1 MFDCAPLAIRQHRLP
16 TQTYHGRMNLPLTM
30 HPAHGAGTTV
40 AHTLRQPL
48 RILETSSPLPTHAD
62 VVVIGGGI
70 IGAFA
75 AYYMARRG
83 LSVALVEKGRIGAEQ
98 SSRNWGWCR
107 QQNRDARELP
117 MATKSLELWE
127 QFGADSGEDTGF
139 SRCGLLYLSNDE
151 EEIAR
156 WARWRDFAK
165 TAGVTTHVL
174 SGREATERGQATGR
188 AWKGGVFSPSDGT
201 ADPAKAAP
209 AAAAALMRIGGTVHQ
224 NCAVRGIELEG
235 GRLSGVV
242 TEAGTIK
249 TRTAVYA
256 GGAWASSFCRQLGIR
271 FPQATIRQ
279 TIVRVSPVAQQL
291 PDALHTARVSVTR
304 RSDGSYNLAISGRG
318 RVDPTLQLLRFAP
331 QFLPMFAKRWRNV
344 FPGGL
349 EGIRGGHESL
359 ARWAL
364 DAPTPMERV
373 RILDPRPDRAA
384 VKQTYDRAAEL
395 LPAFGQA
402 PIANAWAGFVDSTP
416 DGVPGIGEL
425 PEIPGFILA
434 AGFSGHGF
442 GIGTGAGHLIADLVS
457 GDKPIFD
464 PAPYSPGRF
473 SQSAWGK
480 VADF

>member
-1 MFDCAPLAIRQHRLP
+1 MS
-16 TQTYHGRMNLPLTM
+16 
-30 HPAHGAGTTV
+30 
-40 AHTLRQPL
+40 QPL
-48 RILETSSPLPTHAD
+48 RLIESASSLPAQAD

-70 IGAFA
+70 IGVFA
-75 AYYMARRG
+75 AYYLARRG
-83 LSVALVEKGRIGAEQ
+83 VSVAVVEKGRIGAEQ

-127 QFGADSGEDTGF
+127 QFAADTGEDTGF
-139 SRCGLLYLSNDE
+139 RRCGLLYLSNDE
-151 EEIAR
+151 EELAR
-156 WARWRDFAK
+156 WTKWRDFAR
-165 TAGVTTHVL
+165 TAGVTTHML
-174 SGREATERGQATGR
+174 SSREASERARLTGR

-209 AAAAALMRIGGTVHQ
+209 SVAAALMKLGGTVHQ
-224 NCAVRGIELEG
+224 NCAARGIEVEG
-235 GRLSGVV
+235 GRVSGVV

-249 TRTAVYA
+249 TRTVVFA

-271 FPQATIRQ
+271 FPQATVRQ
-279 TIVRVSPVAQQL
+279 SIVRVTGVTEPV

-318 RVDPTLQLLRFAP
+318 RVDPTAQLLRFAP

-349 EGIRGGHESL
+349 EGIRAGHETL
-359 ARWAL
+359 ARWRL
-364 DAPTPMERV
+364 DAPTPMERM
-373 RILDPRPDRAA
+373 RILDPRPDAAA
-384 VKQTYDRAAEL
+384 VRQTYNRAVEL
-395 LPAFGQA
+395 LPVLGQA
-402 PIANAWAGFVDSTP
+402 GIANAWAGFVDNTP
-416 DGVPGIGEL
+416 DGVPGIGEV

-442 GIGTGAGHLIADLVS
+442 GIGPGAGHLIADLVT
-457 GDKPIFD
+457 GEKPIFD
-464 PAPYSPGRF
+464 PAPYDPARF
-473 SQSAWGK
+473 KHSAWGK